1 VIRSIIERHSEY
13 DGAMILALNLAT
25 CITEGSRQ
33 DETAVLA
40 RLGDS
45 ICTLCDSVR
54 DMLKDNA
61 QSVAELLKKRRE
73 TTGVQISPGCMCVG
87 PGRALSTR
95 GHSTACVQR
104 PRSSVEAALD
114 LGKASFVT
122 RSANGSTA
130 SEADLVWNRWR
141 STRACV
147 PIDALAGARTVV
159 RS

>member
-1 VIRSIIERHSEY
+1 
-13 DGAMILALNLAT
+13 
-25 CITEGSRQ
+25 
-33 DETAVLA
+33 
-40 RLGDS
+40 
-45 ICTLCDSVR
+45 
-54 DMLKDNA
+54 
-61 QSVAELLKKRRE
+61 
-73 TTGVQISPGCMCVG
+73 
-87 PGRALSTR
+87 ALSTR

-147 PIDALAGARTVV
+147 PIDALAGAPTVV
-159 RS
+159 LSRFVGGRRKPCGAMPGSDERTESRLYFTLCI